1 MFLLIDNKTVLL
13 KVEILYMFLMI
24 RGYLLVFFIQ
34 TCLFMIMWL
43 DRAKRDWSRGL
54 KCIF

>member
-1 MFLLIDNKTVLL
+1 LLANNKAALL

-43 DRAKRDWSRGL
+43 VGAKRA
-54 KCIF
+54 

>member
-24 RGYLLVFFIQ
+24 RGYLLVFFYSNM
-34 TCLFMIMWL
+34 FVY
-43 DRAKRDWSRGL
+43 DNVA
-54 KCIF
+54 

>member
-24 RGYLLVFFIQ
+24 RDYLLVFFYSNM
-34 TCLFMIMWL
+34 FVY
-43 DRAKRDWSRGL
+43 DNVG
-54 KCIF
+54 